1 MILWPRYRW
10 KRIKIL
16 RQYPNDVGN
25 LFSYTLRQIS
35 ENAFVSPS
43 ATILGD
49 VIIHDNVIIWP
60 GAIIRGENAT
70 IDIGEYSTIFDGV
83 ILFTRSPKGSIHIG
97 RYCIIETGATILG
110 CFMEDYVQ
118 ILEGTLIHEES
129 SIGEGVVILKDSEV
143 PPGLAIPARSVLKG
157 RPVEK
162 MREQTRNDVLD
173 QKEKAHHYSQLF
185 IRIKQ
190 HFPNAQG
197 YMLTFPDF
205 IKVLLKRDQEE

>member
-1 MILWPRYRW
+1 MVLLEING
-10 KRIKIL
+10 KR
-16 RQYPNDVGN
+16 P
-25 LFSYTLRQIS
+25 QIS

-60 GAIIRGENAT
+60 GAIIRGDNAP
-70 IDIGEYSTIFDGV
+70 INIGEYSTIFDGV
-83 ILFTRSPKGSIHIG
+83 ILFTRSPKCSIHIG

-129 SIGEGVVILKDSEV
+129 SVGEGVVILKDSEV

-173 QKEKAHHYSQLF
+173 QKERAHHYSQLF

-190 HFPNAQG
+190 HLPNAQG
-197 YMLTFPDF
+197 YMLTYPDF
-205 IKVLLKRDQEE
+205 IKLLLERDKEKI